1 MADPY
6 TLPVEQYRKLLQAE
20 RDLHDALTE
29 LGKAEDCGIECQD
42 LRQLRDEALKRIEAI
57 KKNYAPKTKI

>member
-6 TLPVEQYRKLLQAE
+6 TLPVENYRKLLQAE

-29 LGKAEDCGIECQD
+29 LDKAEECGIDCQD
-42 LRQLRDEALKRIEAI
+42 LRQLRDAALERITAI